1 MGEVRFV
8 WPDMTSQKAQI
19 QFSSLVEAMTIREM
33 VAVVRWV
40 LKDQADP
47 VIGLCV
53 PESEYPD
60 VGKRLDYMFWVKVG
74 LPQSVGRPVNVQL
87 PFAEDEHNFW
97 FPSLT
102 TYKTNAGKVITEHP
116 LLPTEEQCELM
127 DELVDAL
134 DLDEYAQKLHD
145 VEKEERKRVDRED
158 EEDDEEMPEE

>member
-1 MGEVRFV
+1 
-8 WPDMTSQKAQI
+8 MTSQKAQI

-74 LPQSVGRPVNVQL
+74 SMSHYRARVDTQL

-102 TYKTNAGKVITEHP
+102 TYKTSAGKFITEHP
-116 LLPTEEQCELM
+116 LLPTDEQCELM

-145 VEKEERKRVDRED
+145 AEKEQRQRAAVEEEEGDED
-158 EEDDEEMPEE
+158 MQEE